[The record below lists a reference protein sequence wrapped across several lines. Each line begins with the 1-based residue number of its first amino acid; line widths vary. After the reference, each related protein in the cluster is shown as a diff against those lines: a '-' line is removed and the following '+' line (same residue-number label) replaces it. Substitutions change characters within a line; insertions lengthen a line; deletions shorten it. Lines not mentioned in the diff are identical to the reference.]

1 MPGKDRGQ
9 QWVRVD
15 ALEQRVQRRPFA
27 LQVRTG
33 AGPARDDRGVD
44 VERTRCDAAEE
55 RGRRAKGVGEHV
67 PAVVQPRPRATAQVL
82 RHGVVR
88 LGALIAT
95 FN

>member
-44 VERTRCDAAEE
+44 VERTRQRLRELRIAFDELPVPGYPLYQIFFKDPQGLKIELTFRTEE
-55 RGRRAKGVGEHV
+55 S
-67 PAVVQPRPRATAQVL
+67 T
-82 RHGVVR
+82 
-88 LGALIAT
+88 
-95 FN
+95 